1 MIFQNDDLVFN
12 ILDVHESRREDTDIY
27 NVARNFS
34 AVSFRLRADTYLKA
48 NGKSYHLEKN
58 TICFVPPN
66 IDYVRTA
73 KFDELIAIHFDVLNY
88 NTEQIEIFIPNNP
101 KKLEQLFKHIL
112 MLWKSKMPGYKYKC
126 AAVLHE
132 IFAECYLHELNL
144 PAPNNKIKKSINYM
158 LLNFND
164 PDITIKSIAK
174 QSFISEDYFRK
185 LFKKEYGT
193 SPQKYLINLRI
204 QHAIQLMSGEN
215 FSLKEVAFMSGY
227 KEYKYFSA
235 EFKKI
240 KGVSPSKY
248 LLK

>member
-1 MIFQNDDLVFN
+1 
-12 ILDVHESRREDTDIY
+12 
-27 NVARNFS
+27 
-34 AVSFRLRADTYLKA
+34 
-48 NGKSYHLEKN
+48 
-58 TICFVPPN
+58 
-66 IDYVRTA
+66 
-73 KFDELIAIHFDVLNY
+73 
-88 NTEQIEIFIPNNP
+88 
-101 KKLEQLFKHIL
+101 
-112 MLWKSKMPGYKYKC
+112 
-126 AAVLHE
+126 
-132 IFAECYLHELNL
+132 
-144 PAPNNKIKKSINYM
+144 M